1 MLVPS
6 PVAAI
11 GVQQVPINMDQTTFE
26 ESIIRLSEIFG
37 IDTTLLGISDL
48 PKHKFNLT
56 LEQATF
62 EQATKEAI
70 RKAGLQSHALV
81 WDPQKNTA
89 RIWIF
94 RESTIDGAS
103 RLGIDNNM
111 ETINPEEF
119 AKLEPAKFEN
129 FRMMTQ
135 EEYDRLEPESQEN
148 YHGMTPEEF
157 ENLEPT
163 ESENFKMMTQEEY
176 DRLEPESQENY
187 HGMTPEEF
195 SKLEQE
201 L

>member
-81 WDPQKNTA
+81 WDQKKNTA

-94 RESTIDGAS
+94 RESTTDSTS

-111 ETINPEEF
+111 ETINQRQF
-119 AKLEPAKFEN
+119 ANLEPTESED

-135 EEYDRLEPESQEN
+135 EEYDRLEPESQNDYRGMAPEEFETLEPAESEN
-148 YHGMTPEEF
+148 LKGMTPEEF
-157 ENLEPT
+157 A
-163 ESENFKMMTQEEY
+163 
-176 DRLEPESQENY
+176 
-187 HGMTPEEF
+187 
-195 SKLEQE
+195 KLEQE
-201 L
+201 FL